1 MSLFENDI
9 FATAYL
15 CVIIGLI
22 VLFCISLTLFIKR
35 RLLSASINKAHFRN
49 IEEKLDRIIELL
61 DRDKEHHKAVGEEED
76 G

>member
-9 FATAYL
+9 FAIAYL

-35 RLLSASINKAHFRN
+35 LFLNTSINKDCSRN
-49 IEEKLDRIIELL
+49 IEEKLDKIIELL
-61 DRDKEHHKAVGEEED
+61 ERDKEQP
-76 G
+76 